1 MRKALLAVVALSCIA
16 VFFVNCGGSDNKTVN
31 PPSQTFNLAFLQQK
45 PNSSLVYPVL
55 ADLAGSKFTTYRIE
69 DPTTGQQ
76 VSAAMGSII
85 LNNSHNKAVFE
96 VFGGTVEGASTNQ
109 WDIYIGT
116 VDGVNLTQVTND
128 VYPDYVPQ
136 FNPAGT
142 KVVYS
147 SERPKDSRLWST
159 VVRNADGTGEQVLP
173 QPFGAEVSWHPSFSP
188 DGTKIAVEAW
198 SSAEGNYFDG
208 IVLMNADG
216 SDPVLLTNP
225 DSAGCWCWDE
235 DAYFTPDGTQI
246 VFSRENAD
254 TATEDVYIM
263 NIDGTGVTNLTD
275 GVGYNED
282 PLIVKDSSTSA
293 PRILFSSN
301 RDNPTTGLAGFELY
315 VMNLDGSGLA
325 RLTYNDVFDGFYQNY
340 IEEESASAVSSA
352 QRKHE
357 VRQRPMTRPTQRLSW

>member
-1 MRKALLAVVALSCIA
+1 MKKALLAVVALSCIA
-16 VFFVNCGGSDNKTVN
+16 VLFASCGDSKNDAGP
-31 PPSQTFNLAFLQQK
+31 PPSQTFNLAFLEQK
-45 PNSSLVYPVL
+45 PNSTLVYPVL

-69 DPTTGQQ
+69 DPSTGEQ

-109 WDIYIGT
+109 WDIYVGT
-116 VDGVNLTQVTND
+116 IDGVNLTQITND
-128 VYPDYVPQ
+128 TYQDYVPQ

-147 SERPKDSRLWST
+147 SERPVGSKHWST

-173 QPFGAEVSWHPSFSP
+173 QPFNAYWSWHPSFSP
-188 DGTKIAVEAW
+188 DGAKIALEAYGIT
-198 SSAEGNYFDG
+198 EGRGFDG

-225 DSAGCWCWDE
+225 YGTDCWCWDE
-235 DAYFTPDGTQI
+235 DPYFTPDGTQI
-246 VFSRENAD
+246 VFSRESED
-254 TATEDVYIM
+254 TLTEDVYIM

-282 PLIVKDSSTSA
+282 PLIVKDSITGA
-293 PRILFSSN
+293 PRIVFSSN
-301 RDNPTTGLAGFELY
+301 RDNSTTGLAGFELF
-315 VMNLDGSGLA
+315 VMNLDASGLT
-325 RLTYNDVFDGFYQNY
+325 RLTYNDVFDGFYQGY
-340 IEEESASAVSSA
+340 LEEESVSAMSRT

-357 VRQRPMTRPTQRLSW
+357 VRSRRMTQPEHRLHW